1 MTAKT
6 PTFLPTAKHGR
17 PRIAKEVETT
27 VRRMVLRGAS
37 TSEVIEKTKI
47 GGATLTRIRNE
58 MRAEVESARKDAMQE
73 ILTALRAGGMK
84 RDRAI
89 DLLFNVTGIRLP

>member
-1 MTAKT
+1 MTAK
-6 PTFLPTAKHGR
+6 PTFLPVAKQGR
-17 PRIAKEVETT
+17 PKIAKEVEAT

-73 ILTALRAGGMK
+73 ILTGLLAGGMK
-84 RDRAI
+84 RERAL
-89 DLLFNVTGIRLP
+89 DLLFNVTGLRLP